1 MKENAK
7 EQGQRKATHR
17 EPERSWSTVRKTA
30 MIKKLGKKFFNILFR
45 LFKKLLSDRNKTL
58 DELQQT
64 QSNLQKNIPKIVKKP
79 NTPRAA
85 VVGAPPLYLLIP
97 INMSLIALCQA
108 FSLLEDLIDE
118 CIHDVLFDVHRDI
131 KQENSTCQICQTK

>member
-1 MKENAK
+1 
-7 EQGQRKATHR
+7 
-17 EPERSWSTVRKTA
+17 
-30 MIKKLGKKFFNILFR
+30 LFR

-85 VVGAPPLYLLIP
+85 VVGAISFLDFIQHV
-97 INMSLIALCQA
+97 A
-108 FSLLEDLIDE
+108 
-118 CIHDVLFDVHRDI
+118 
-131 KQENSTCQICQTK
+131 QIVAGIFVTGRFN

>member
-1 MKENAK
+1 MRNNQQKARKKLEHCK
-7 EQGQRKATHR
+7 RKALLPRAGQKVFQH
-17 EPERSWSTVRKTA
+17 
-30 MIKKLGKKFFNILFR
+30 LFR

-85 VVGAPPLYLLIP
+85 VVSVLFLLIS
-97 INMSLIALCQA
+97 IQQL
-108 FSLLEDLIDE
+108 
-118 CIHDVLFDVHRDI
+118 
-131 KQENSTCQICQTK
+131 TQIVAGIFITRRFN

>member
-1 MKENAK
+1 MWCSGIIYLVLQQMTQPLLLPSIFCFIFLNKTFHHRHLKENAK

-85 VVGAPPLYLLIP
+85 VVGAPPP
-97 INMSLIALCQA
+97 
-108 FSLLEDLIDE
+108 F
-118 CIHDVLFDVHRDI
+118 
-131 KQENSTCQICQTK
+131 IC